1 MDLDGK
7 VAIVTGSASG
17 VGAATARLL
26 AARGC
31 RVVVNYTRSEGE
43 AIAVQADCAAAG
55 ADAIL
60 CRANVAEDVDCRRMV
75 QAAMDRWNR
84 LDVLVNSAGT
94 SKLVPH
100 ADLDGLTADDFRR
113 IYAVNTIGPYQMVR
127 AARPHLAASG
137 DGAVVNVS
145 SGAGIGGRGSSI
157 AYAASKAALNQLT
170 LQLAVIL
177 APAVRVN
184 TVCPA
189 LIEGRWMRSLQGDR
203 YEQYLADSRARMP
216 LKRVTTPDEVA
227 RTILWL
233 VAGAI
238 TMTGEIV
245 SMDAGQHLL

>member
-1 MDLDGK
+1 MELDGK

-17 VGAATARLL
+17 VGAATACRL

-31 RVVVNYTRSEGE
+31 RVVVNYTKSEAE
-43 AIAVQADCAAAG
+43 ATAVQAACIAAG
-55 ADAIL
+55 SDAIL
-60 CRANVAEDVDCRRMV
+60 CRANVAEDADCRRMV
-75 QAAMDRWNR
+75 ALAVGKWGR

-100 ADLDGLTADDFRR
+100 ADLDGLTAEDFRR
-113 IYAVNTIGPYQMVR
+113 IYAVNTIGPYQMMR
-127 AARPHLAASG
+127 AARAHLTASG

-177 APAVRVN
+177 APTVRVN

-189 LIEGRWMRSLQGDR
+189 LIEGRWMRSLQGDN
-203 YEQYLADSRARMP
+203 YDTYLAEARGRMP
-216 LKRVTTPDEVA
+216 LGRVSTPDDVA
-227 RTILWL
+227 RTVLWL
-233 VAGAI
+233 IAGAT